1 MGAHRSTPAPGP
13 RTYLTAAVAAALM
26 AIANYLLGRFFAAH
40 GLHGE
45 TTYIGEVLLAVFTG
59 TLVLAFDSAR
69 QRDRKRANEIK
80 ATNDELMKQSEAV
93 RRLSGQL
100 MTLQDE
106 ERRRIARNL
115 HDSVGQLVVAASLQV
130 SAAREEEG
138 GLTQRAGSSLVEAS
152 ALLHQISE
160 EIRTISH
167 LLHPPLLDEVGLESA
182 LRCYVE
188 GFAKRS
194 KISVQLEMVTIPGRL
209 SQDHETSI
217 FRIVQESLTNIHRH
231 SGSQTALVR
240 IQNSGGELRLEVR
253 DEGRGIPPEMLMP
266 GTIRGVGVGLQGVRE
281 RVRELGGKLDIV
293 SQVGHGT
300 VLMATLPLSSSS
312 AQYRSPNAA

>member
-1 MGAHRSTPAPGP
+1 
-13 RTYLTAAVAAALM
+13 M

-45 TTYIGEVLLAVFTG
+45 TTYIDEVLLAVFTG